1 LLSLIACSFN
11 INRKETTT
19 VVIKCLN
26 RSKKNKIN
34 TINVQG
40 LERRIIISVFI
51 LIENNSASLHDH
63 AYNVCETIV
72 LENVLGWVSFGL
84 HASYFITARTR
95 VSSRFSVISGKNT
108 GIFFHTFYYEVRVPT
123 YIY

>member
-1 LLSLIACSFN
+1 LLSIVACSFD
-11 INRKETTT
+11 INRKETAT

-26 RSKKNKIN
+26 RTKQKKN

-51 LIENNSASLHDH
+51 LIANNSASLHEH
-63 AYNVCETIV
+63 VYNVCETIE

-95 VSSRFSVISGKNT
+95 VSSRFFVISGKNT
-108 GIFFHTFYYEVRVPT
+108 ETFFFIHF
-123 YIY
+123 IMK